1 MNCEQWVVG
10 SHRTVD
16 RLIDGKRVAICEV
29 NSGAADNLDQAD
41 EFQRL
46 IAAAPELLEA
56 LQDLVTGLTYLYG
69 EKAEGVTQAARDA
82 IAKATCN
89 IHEARTAP

>member
-46 IAAAPELLEA
+46 IAAAPDLLIELKL
-56 LQDLVTGLTYLYG
+56 LVSTMFMEFESDPERARVATVCARAIIKKITG
-69 EKAEGVTQAARDA
+69 ESR
-82 IAKATCN
+82 
-89 IHEARTAP
+89 